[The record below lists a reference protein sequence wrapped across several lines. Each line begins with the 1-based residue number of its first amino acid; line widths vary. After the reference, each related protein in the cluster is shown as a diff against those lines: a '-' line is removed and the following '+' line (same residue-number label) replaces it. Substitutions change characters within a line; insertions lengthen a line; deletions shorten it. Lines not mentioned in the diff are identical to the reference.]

1 MRGDVLTAAEIAMAL
16 ERPKRS
22 VLESLKHASPSGRK
36 VVFGNEARVWSK
48 DSLPKNILVALDDVV
63 ARRKTSVDALL
74 ASQQHFW
81 RPRYSLGQLCEE
93 TTERASLLQRCLA
106 PTLARMNDVDLT
118 TAEFEQLGVE
128 DYRITFGHSISTRHW
143 RRLLKRTVDRDGG
156 AENWGR
162 LEIYLEESP
171 ARKPELRKRGVYTPT
186 ALRPL
191 QELISSFANPA
202 DPTEVEKDCLWIYA
216 FEHYERE
223 TERTGKPRTGKPRT
237 GKPRTG
243 KPRTGKPRAV
253 KRATLNFLFENASF
267 LGKSEKGIKLQF
279 DRKLKRWIAGG
290 RVPAAIA
297 DARRKNPGRPT
308 PKFSEQEEH
317 ALIAKSLR
325 SGGGLA
331 QAWRES
337 REKGLLGTRVSQ
349 HYTSTPAR
357 KSYVPD
363 RIRKLIAN
371 KVKILRDHHHGPR
384 RAKLNGAYI
393 NRDPSTFHAGD
404 WFQADDCTLP
414 NYYYTES
421 DEGFQLVRGQFLAMC
436 DVRTTFI
443 LGYVLIPQ
451 RNYTAHHIRNLTT
464 TVADTYGLPRRGF
477 YYENGMWRTAR
488 LLHGRRDEINW
499 FQTEMGLRGLGLQ
512 FCHAKLPRG
521 KVIERVFGLL
531 QSHLESVP
539 GYAGRDERHDKF
551 ERVQEQLSLVRRGKA
566 QPEDFFLSEPEYL
579 KRLEAI
585 VRIYNEERQEGKYCP
600 GLSPREAF
608 EEFHGEEPRI
618 RLGASCRHLLATHKM
633 RVRSGRNGISFRFG
647 KEQFTYKS
655 FETGRLIGQELI
667 AWFNVENPSAISVTN
682 LKEDPQSLF
691 TVEREIKVPGMDA
704 PPEVLEAAIA
714 QNEAH
719 EAYRKG
725 LYRAVS
731 QNFSSGFA
739 GRMFRQ
745 NLIDHK
751 TAETAAAMEEH
762 QATIKRKRAQEKKRR
777 KSIEKTAA
785 RLGIASGVMSNR
797 PQAEEGLK
805 EMTGAMRRLGLLR
818 KDREAKGE

>member
-1 MRGDVLTAAEIAMAL
+1 MTQSVFSAAQIAAAL
-16 ERPKRS
+16 QRSKRS
-22 VLESLKHASPSGRK
+22 VLESLRETSPSETK
-36 VVFGNEARVWSK
+36 IVYGNEARAWSK
-48 DSLPKNILVALDDVV
+48 DMLPQNIVTALEDVA
-63 ARRKTSVDALL
+63 ARRKTSIDELL
-74 ASQQHFW
+74 TLPPPFW
-81 RPRYSLGQLCEE
+81 RPPHPLSELCKEAI
-93 TTERASLLQRCLA
+93 ERASLLQRALA
-106 PTLARMNDVDLT
+106 AALARMNDVDLT
-118 TAEFEQLGVE
+118 SADFERLGVE
-128 DYRITFGHSISTRHW
+128 DYRKTFGHRISTRHW
-143 RRLLKRTVDRDGG
+143 RRLLKRTLDRDGG
-156 AENWGR
+156 AENWSR
-162 LEIYLEESP
+162 LEIYLDDSP
-171 ARKPELRKRGVYTPT
+171 ARKPELRKRGLYTPI

-191 QELISSFANPA
+191 QELISSLENPA
-202 DPTEVEKDCLWIYA
+202 APTEMEKECLWIYA

-223 TERTGKPRTGKPRT
+223 TERTGKS
-237 GKPRTG
+237 
-243 KPRTGKPRAV
+243 RAI
-253 KRATLNFLFENASF
+253 KRAMLKFLFENAAF

-279 DRKLKRWIAGG
+279 DRKLRRWISGG

-297 DARRKNPGRPT
+297 DARRKNPGRPA

-325 SGGGLA
+325 SGGSLA

-337 REKGLLGTRVSQ
+337 REKGLFDTRVSQ
-349 HYTSTPAR
+349 HYASTPAR
-357 KSYVPD
+357 KSYVPG
-363 RIRKLIAN
+363 RIRKLIAP
-371 KVKILRDHHHGPR
+371 KIKILRDQHHGPR

-421 DEGFQLVRGQFLAMC
+421 DEGFALVRGQFLAMC

-464 TVADTYGLPRRGF
+464 IVADTYGLPRRGF

-488 LLHGRRDEINW
+488 LPHGRRDEINW
-499 FQTEMGLRGLGLQ
+499 HETEMGLRGLGLQ

-531 QSHLESVP
+531 QNHLESEP

-566 QPEDFFLSEPEYL
+566 EPADFFLSEAEYL
-579 KRLEAI
+579 QRLSVI
-585 VRIYNEERQEGKYCP
+585 VERYNNERQEGKYCP
-600 GLSPREAF
+600 GLSPKEAF
-608 EEFHGEEPRI
+608 EKFHGGEPRI
-618 RLGASCRHLLATHKM
+618 RLSGSCRHLLATHKM

-655 FETGRLIGQELI
+655 RETGALRGEELI
-667 AWFNVENPSAISVTN
+667 VWFNVENPSVISVTN
-682 LKEDPQSLF
+682 LKEDPRTLF
-691 TVEREIKVPGMDA
+691 MVEREIRVPGMDA
-704 PPEVLEAAIA
+704 PPEVLEAALA

-731 QNFSSGFA
+731 QNFSTGFA

-751 TAETAAAMEEH
+751 TAEIGNAMREQHAEIKRQKIEKKKRAAAIE
-762 QATIKRKRAQEKKRR
+762 RKAAQ
-777 KSIEKTAA
+777 
-785 RLGIASGVMSNR
+785 LGIPAGVMSRR
-797 PQAEEGLK
+797 PGAEEGV
-805 EMTGAMRRLGLLR
+805 EQMTSAMRNLGLL
-818 KDREAKGE
+818 EAEEGTTEQEAE